1 MLKILISK
9 KYFTEAEY
17 NKAIRRHKYVGHESN
32 DRPELIDVSK
42 SKLKGKA
49 LSINTHLRNIGFY
62 LSFVNAR
69 PEMFNEESFL
79 LIQKLHSIVEFIM
92 APVVRTHEIQIFEEE
107 IVSFLNLR
115 QKLFEKFDGVH
126 VHRPKPKTHFL
137 SHYPEAITLYGPMI
151 NVWTARYEAKHRIA
165 KMLSNSA
172 KNFLNISKTLAVR
185 QQFRQSSMI
194 YSGLYETEEIILP
207 TKGVKMKHDLESN
220 PTSTSGQIKLFM
232 DEDSVL
238 SDELKYRGQNYR
250 TEDVV
255 ILEAIHRDH
264 VKIGVIMGIIIKME
278 MVFFLV
284 KRYDAFRDEF
294 LRFFEANSTDEELG
308 CGTFVLA
315 ESLVDYKPLVKHG
328 NYKRFRF
335 AMHHHVSVGHSSN
348 NFTIDPTI

>member
-9 KYFTEAEY
+9 NYFTEAGY
-17 NKAIRRHKYVGHESN
+17 NKAIKRHKYVGPEAA

-62 LSFVNAR
+62 FSYLNPR
-69 PEMFNEESFL
+69 PEMFTEDSFL

-92 APVVRTHEIQIFEEE
+92 APIVRTYEINHFEEE
-107 IVSFLNLR
+107 ILYFLNLR
-115 QKLFEKFDGVH
+115 QKLFEEFDE

-185 QQFRQSSMI
+185 QQFRQASMI

-207 TKGVKMKHDLESN
+207 TKGIKMKHDLESN
-220 PTSTSGQIKLFM
+220 TTSTAGKIKLFM

-238 SDELKYRGQNYR
+238 SSELKFRGQNYR

-264 VKIGVIMGIIIKME
+264 VNVGVIMGIVIKKE
-278 MVFFLV
+278 EVFFLV

-294 LRFFEANSTDEELG
+294 MRFFEASSTDEELG
-308 CGTFVLA
+308 CTTFVLA
-315 ESLVDYKPLVKHG
+315 ESLADYKPLIKHG
-328 NYKRFRF
+328 NYKQGCIFCPQTLKLPQSTRSAR
-335 AMHHHVSVGHSSN
+335 
-348 NFTIDPTI
+348 